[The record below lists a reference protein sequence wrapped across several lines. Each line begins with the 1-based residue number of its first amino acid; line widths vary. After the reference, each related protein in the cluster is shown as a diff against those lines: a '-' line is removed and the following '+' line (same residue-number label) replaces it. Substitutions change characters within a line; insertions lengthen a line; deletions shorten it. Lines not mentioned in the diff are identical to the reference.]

1 MAHATSKLDCR
12 FTTSA
17 ADIENALAGLNAGA
31 VHCPASERGD
41 LLVND
46 RMPFEPA
53 TSRFSVP
60 FFALRCVRDNR
71 CVKSHLYQLRL
82 CESRFDVRGP
92 DRIRR
97 NKLSVAVAGLS
108 SSLGLRVRCKCRAP
122 SWLGRIR

>member
-17 ADIENALAGLNAGA
+17 ADIENALAGLNAGV

-97 NKLSVAVAGLS
+97 NKRG
-108 SSLGLRVRCKCRAP
+108 
-122 SWLGRIR
+122 GRRPVIFSGVTGEVQMPCAELARSH